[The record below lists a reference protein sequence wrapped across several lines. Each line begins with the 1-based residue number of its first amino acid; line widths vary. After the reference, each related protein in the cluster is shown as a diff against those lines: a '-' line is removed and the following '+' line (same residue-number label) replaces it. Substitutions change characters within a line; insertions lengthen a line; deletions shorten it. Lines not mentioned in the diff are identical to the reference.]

1 MSDPHLIDNL
11 LTDSLNGALRWRLVP
26 FPEVL
31 IITPLPGAERPVI
44 EPAMYPLEIS
54 GELKT
59 LSQLAALLTILSRK
73 ANPIPD
79 SEARARL
86 AALLAEVRL

>member
-1 MSDPHLIDNL
+1 MSDPRLIDNL
-11 LTDSLNGALRWRLVP
+11 LTDLLNGALRWRLVP

-31 IITPLPGAERPVI
+31 IITPLPDAQRPVI
-44 EPAMYPLEIS
+44 EPALYPLEIS
-54 GELKT
+54 GEKRI
-59 LSQLAALLTILSRK
+59 LSQLAALLTVLGRET
-73 ANPIPD
+73 NPIPQ